1 MPNVYTSTE
10 FTSQSGP
17 DVAQGSVN
25 GDTWILDEFWKYEG
39 QEIQQRSTNKIL
51 SPNSYSA
58 KFEISQDGTNFTVI
72 MEAKVTKK

>member
-1 MPNVYTSTE
+1 MVTRGPWTSSE
-10 FTSQSGP
+10 
-17 DVAQGSVN
+17 
-25 GDTWILDEFWKYEG
+25 KYEG
-39 QEIQQRSTNKIL
+39 QEIKQRSTNKIL